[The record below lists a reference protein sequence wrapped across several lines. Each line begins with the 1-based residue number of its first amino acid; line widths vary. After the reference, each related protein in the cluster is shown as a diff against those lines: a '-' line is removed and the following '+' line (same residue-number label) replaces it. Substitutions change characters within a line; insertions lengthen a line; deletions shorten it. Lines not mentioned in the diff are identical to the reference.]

1 MTILC
6 ISIGSVVAIDSSI
19 IENNTNLENVSE
31 NRLNII
37 SNEGIDDETEVI
49 GSDEVIN
56 VEDEVI
62 GSNEN
67 VKISEENLN
76 SSFNSSYVENFP
88 ECDNDVRFTN
98 DTYKVYFADVET
110 EGDNYFNISFSLN
123 SNNLKTQSVM
133 INSLTNSNFISL
145 DEIIN
150 AANVFYDYLLLKKGI
165 PNEITVGNNKYTTE
179 QFLYLIAS
187 AINNIYDGKTSV
199 TYVVKSVNSPAKDLN
214 GDWVTSS
221 SISKINYVDLA
232 KRVLNYINTNGR
244 APNYAT
250 LSDGKKANYDLYVSA
265 FAGILTYYKNNKALP
280 SSYVFSNSIFESYS
294 ITKLLTDKANE
305 KLTFYLTTDNII
317 NSSTDNAALNT
328 IKNTLL
334 SLGYN
339 VKIIGVGPN
348 MHNIAYKSGCTGS
361 NSVLLCCFGGVDV
374 CPIEEWVGKNP
385 QLGDWFPNAYAGANI
400 LAVFYLDPYGCAANL
415 NDYVGMAW
423 DAKTN
428 SYYGEPLDNPA
439 KYMSDNGIS
448 YIQTGTVNQV
458 CAILKAM
465 FKGVSNS
472 STSNNITNSTTTA
485 STTASTIESSFTI
498 SQIISSAVSLKS
510 YVLSN
515 KELPSTVTVGSSKIS
530 IAKFSYLMGVA
541 IQSLKNG
548 KSLNTK
554 ISLLDVSTSKPSG
567 NTISKTI
574 SLSSYITVTNNVVSY
589 VKTNKLLPNYATVNG
604 VKAEFKVYT
613 YAFAKIL
620 AFYKSNKRLP
630 NTCLFESGVFKS
642 SSSSSSSSISGITY
656 KKGIN
661 ELVSGS
667 LSAYLTGSG
676 SAAITTAIKDLA
688 SSLTKNCKNDL
699 EKANALFTYVR
710 SSISYSYY
718 YNTKYKASGT
728 LTNKKGNCCDK
739 SNLLVALCRASGIA
753 ARYCHSTSCNFNS
766 GLNCG
771 HVWAQVAVDGVW
783 YVADTTSSS
792 NTLGHINNW
801 NINSVGTINQ
811 YASLPF

>member
-1 MTILC
+1 M
-6 ISIGSVVAIDSSI
+6 SIGSVVAIDSGDVGNSA
-19 IENNTNLENVSE
+19 NLESFDNKE
-31 NRLNII
+31 LNII
-37 SNEGIDDETEVI
+37 NEEAMSIDNQGDLSSSI
-49 GSDEVIN
+49 D
-56 VEDEVI
+56 VEPISVDNQVDVSERDLDVNYSSENI
-62 GSNEN
+62 SVNDSIYEDNN
-67 VKISEENLN
+67 VKSINEDIKNKDSSVSTSSKTFVSLSNAGAIS
-76 SSFNSSYVENFP
+76 
-88 ECDNDVRFTN
+88 
-98 DTYKVYFADVET
+98 
-110 EGDNYFNISFSLN
+110 SLKAT
-123 SNNLKTQSVM
+123 STT
-133 INSLTNSNFISL
+133 ISLTDIL
-145 DEIIN
+145 N
-150 AANVFYDYLLLKKGI
+150 AAKVFNDYVASKKGLPDLI
-165 PNEITVGNNKYTTE
+165 SVGGKNYTTE
-179 QFLYLIAS
+179 QFLYLMTS
-187 AINNIYDGKTSV
+187 AINNIYNGKTSA
-199 TYVVKSVNSPAKDLN
+199 TYTVNSVESPSKNLN

-221 SISKINYVDLA
+221 SISKANYVDLA
-232 KRVLNYINTNGR
+232 KRVLNYINSNGR

-250 LSDGKKANYDLYVSA
+250 LSDGKKANYDLYTAA
-265 FAGILTYYKNNKALP
+265 FASIITYYKNNKALP

-294 ITKLLTDKANE
+294 ISSILLNKSSE
-305 KLTFYLTTDNII
+305 KLTFYLTTDDII
-317 NSSTDNAALNT
+317 DSSTDNAALNT
-328 IKNTLL
+328 IKNTLTA
-334 SLGYN
+334 LGYN

-374 CPIEEWVGKNP
+374 CPIEEWVGKTP
-385 QLGDWFPNAYAGANI
+385 GLGSWFPNAYAGANI
-400 LAVFYLDPYGCAANL
+400 LSVFYLDPYGCAANL
-415 NDYVGMAW
+415 NDYVGKAW
-423 DAKTN
+423 DAKSG

-439 KYMSDNGIS
+439 KYMKDNGIS
-448 YIQTGTVNQV
+448 YIQTGTVAQV
-458 CAILKAM
+458 CAILNKM

-472 STSNNITNSTTTA
+472 ITPTTPTA
-485 STTASTIESSFTI
+485 STTSTNSESSFTV

-515 KELPSTVTVGSSKIS
+515 KELPSTVTVGNSKVP

-548 KSLNTK
+548 KSLSTK

-574 SLSSYITVTNNVVSY
+574 DMSNYMTVTNNVVSY
-589 VKTNKLLPNYATVNG
+589 VKTNKLLPNYATVSG

-620 AFYKSNKRLP
+620 AFYKSNNRLP

-642 SSSSSSSSISGITY
+642 TSSSSSSISGITY

-718 YNTKYKASGT
+718 YNAKYKASGT

-739 SNLLVALCRASGIA
+739 SNLFVALCRASGIA
-753 ARYCHSTSCNFNS
+753 ARYCHSTSCRFNS

-783 YVADTTSSS
+783 YAADTTSSS

-801 NINSVGTINQ
+801 NTNSVGTINQ
-811 YASLPF
+811 YATLPF